1 MANKIDKYS
10 DKIKVGFFFGGRS
23 VEHEVSVI
31 TGLQAMYALNT
42 EKYAPVPV
50 YITKT
55 GIMYTGG
62 RVGEI
67 EAYADI
73 PALLSG
79 AERVNLVNEK
89 GHFLLVRYPEKKF
102 SDNVLAE
109 IEVAFPV
116 VHGTNVEDGTLQGY
130 LKTIGVPFVGCDVCA
145 SAIGMDKSVTKAVLK
160 QYDIPVLDCICT
172 ASKDFFDDTD
182 ASLDSV

>member
-79 AERVNLVNEK
+79 AGARQ
-89 GHFLLVRYPEKKF
+89 
-102 SDNVLAE
+102 SC
-109 IEVAFPV
+109 
-116 VHGTNVEDGTLQGY
+116 Q
-130 LKTIGVPFVGCDVCA
+130 
-145 SAIGMDKSVTKAVLK
+145 
-160 QYDIPVLDCICT
+160 
-172 ASKDFFDDTD
+172 
-182 ASLDSV
+182 

>member
-1 MANKIDKYS
+1 MKRGFCVANKIDKYS

-109 IEVAFPV
+109 IEVAFP
-116 VHGTNVEDGTLQGY
+116 GRSRY
-130 LKTIGVPFVGCDVCA
+130 
-145 SAIGMDKSVTKAVLK
+145 
-160 QYDIPVLDCICT
+160 
-172 ASKDFFDDTD
+172 
-182 ASLDSV
+182 